1 MIFKIKNREHKYLFL
16 KKWTKDSKST
26 SILITA
32 DEGKAEEEKNGN
44 TSGSVLGGEEACL
57 PRVLTFILLFQKIP
71 KEKWYESEANK
82 YLFVPYAN
90 YLC

>member
-26 SILITA
+26 SILIMA

-44 TSGSVLGGEEACL
+44 TRGSVLRGERGLSPQSINFHTLISKNTKGEM
-57 PRVLTFILLFQKIP
+57 V
-71 KEKWYESEANK
+71 
-82 YLFVPYAN
+82 
-90 YLC
+90 